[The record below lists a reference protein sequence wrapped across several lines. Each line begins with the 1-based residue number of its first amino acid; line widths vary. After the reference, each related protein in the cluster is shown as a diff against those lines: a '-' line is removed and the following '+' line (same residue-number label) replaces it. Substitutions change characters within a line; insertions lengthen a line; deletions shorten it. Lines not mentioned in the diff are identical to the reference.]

1 MRGALKLF
9 TWFGIPVFLHW
20 TFGLIFVYILWY
32 AQSNNLSIFETAW
45 LTGLFMALFIC
56 VLLHEYGHALSARR
70 YGVKTR
76 DIVLMPIGG
85 VARLERMPDKPMQE
99 FIVAIAG
106 PLVNVAI
113 AILLVALIWM
123 FADPVHLEMLKAALT
138 QNAGEDVL
146 EETGVQ
152 IPQLLQFAVNLAATN
167 IVLVLFNMIPAFPMD
182 GGRVFRALL
191 SMRTGRAKATRI
203 AAWLGQAIALLLIAY
218 GLWSDG
224 FMLAILGMFVIYAA
238 RSENDMVQMEDL
250 LSRYKA
256 RDIVRHQFTRLR
268 NNDWMLSAIELLR
281 HGLERHFLVFD
292 IHENLVGILE
302 EEEIM
307 NTLRKPN
314 VTSEIGQH
322 MHRAEL
328 VHINDSLLKAH
339 QLIRQQGYG
348 IIGVVDDNGL
358 VGVID
363 ETGLNNLVRFEAVE
377 RMRAEN
383 VKGQQNISNQ

>member
-20 TFGLIFVYILWY
+20 TFGLIFVYILWH
-32 AQSNNLSIFETAW
+32 AQANGLSVYETVW
-45 LTGLFMALFIC
+45 LTALFMALFVC

-70 YGVKTR
+70 YGVQTR

-85 VARLERMPDKPMQE
+85 VARLERMPEKPMQE

-113 AILLVALIWM
+113 AIILMVLIGI
-123 FADPVHLEMLKAALT
+123 FADPVHLDMLRNVILE
-138 QNAGEDVL
+138 NNSEDMI
-146 EETGVQ
+146 EEANVQ
-152 IPQLLQFAVNLAATN
+152 IPQLLQFAVNLTATN
-167 IVLVLFNMIPAFPMD
+167 IALVVFNMIPAFPMD

-203 AAWLGQAIALLLIAY
+203 AATVGQVIALGLVAY
-218 GLWSDG
+218 GLMNDA
-224 FMLAILGMFVIYAA
+224 FMLAILGIFVIYAA
-238 RSENDMVQMEDL
+238 RSENDMVQTEDFM
-250 LSRYKA
+250 SRYTAK
-256 RDIVRHQFTRLR
+256 DLVRRQYTRLR

-292 IHENLVGILE
+292 FQETLVGVLDE
-302 EEEIM
+302 GEIIKAM
-307 NTLRKPN
+307 QKSN
-314 VTSEIGQH
+314 VTTEIGQF
-322 MHRAEL
+322 MHSPEV
-328 VHINDSLLKAH
+328 VHISDSLLKVNH
-339 QLIRQQGYG
+339 LIRHQGHG

-363 ETGLNNLVRFEAVE
+363 EMGLSNFARFEAQK
-377 RMRAEN
+377 RAVKKIAPKEN
-383 VKGQQNISNQ
+383 S